1 MNRSL
6 WIAALFL
13 VLAGLFLFSQ
23 NMVSLLDEPTV
34 GYDLSI
40 RLTPFAASQ
49 LDSVYVRDLSIRYPY
64 MHLTFVFNNFSDRQ
78 IFWDHMVI
86 DLRDGNVI
94 HSYNSGY
101 YYALY
106 DLRCIWNN
114 THLANLVY
122 RYTDNTI
129 TVNVYDGNI
138 LLWSSTIDWPY
149 AYNYY
154 TMVSCSDDEVYA
166 AVLHVD
172 PDEDGQTVDAAYLSV
187 LRFTP
192 SSADVVYKTGNLLPQ
207 PIPYTWYFDVYAV
220 DVNTIDVLLPY
231 VTVGPKV
238 LTFHFD
244 PTANPPL
251 VRTGITELWTG
262 EVRPVLHTAAGPYFF
277 DYISGDYYDC
287 RYDRTMP
294 ALLGAY
300 VFLISLSGNV
310 AYEEMYDYEYKLTLP
325 DSFRVLRRDR
335 DTVSAAEFNCSTDG
349 VVSDINYL
357 FYVFIPGVGFAQV
370 LDINATTL
378 GYVPAS
384 FAFYGDQNAYIYA
397 IGEGTQS
404 MQYYPSLKYDPDRIP
419 YLGGSLD
426 DSNIIHFQVFAR
438 GYDINLDANT
448 IYNALIPEIQSM
460 VEDVNLTVLFAPEE
474 EQQPSPTP
482 PAGGAGGLP
491 PAPSPAEEQPVES
504 PQPVQPASPTV
515 PGGGI
520 STLVIGL
527 ILIILLGM
535 WLSSRVRR

>member
-1 MNRSL
+1 MSRSL

-13 VLAGLFLFSQ
+13 ALAGIFLFNQ
-23 NMVSLLDEPTV
+23 NIVSLLDEPTV

-40 RLTPFAASQ
+40 KLTPSAASQ

-122 RYTDNTI
+122 RYTDDTI
-129 TVNVYDGNI
+129 TVNVYDGNT

-166 AVLHVD
+166 AVLRVY
-172 PDEDGQTVDAAYLSV
+172 PNSNGQTVDAAYLSV

-192 SSADVVYKTGNLLPQ
+192 SGAEVVYETGNLLPQ

-220 DVNTIDVLLPY
+220 DANTIDVLLPY
-231 VTVGPKV
+231 VTAGPEV

-244 PTANPPL
+244 PAATPPL
-251 VRTGITELWTG
+251 VRTGATEVWTDG
-262 EVRPVLHTAAGPYFF
+262 VRPVLHTAVGPYFL

-287 RYDRTMP
+287 RYNRAIP

-300 VFLISLSGNV
+300 IFPVLLSGNV
-310 AYEEMYDYEYKLTLP
+310 TYEEMYDYEYNLTLP
-325 DSFRVLRRDR
+325 DGYRVLWRGRDA
-335 DTVSAAEFNCSTDG
+335 VSAAEFNCSADG

-357 FYVFIPGVGFAQV
+357 FYAFIPGAGFAQV
-370 LDINATTL
+370 LDVNTTAL
-378 GYVPAS
+378 GYVPSS

-397 IGEGTQS
+397 IGEGVQS
-404 MQYYPSLKYDPDRIP
+404 TRYYPSVKYDPDRIA

-426 DSNIIHFQVFAR
+426 DSNIIHLQVFAR

-448 IYNALIPEIQSM
+448 IYESLIPEIQNM
-460 VEDVNLTVLFAPEE
+460 VEDVNLTVLFSSEE
-474 EQQPSPTP
+474 EQSS
-482 PAGGAGGLP
+482 
-491 PAPSPAEEQPVES
+491 PAPPTGGGEVVVVPSTVGQPPKPTAAEVA
-504 PQPVQPASPTV
+504 VQPASPTAA
-515 PGGGI
+515 GGVSPVVVI
-520 STLVIGL
+520 SIV
-527 ILIILLGM
+527 ILLAV
-535 WLSSRVRR
+535 LYYFSRR